1 MPRKRYLLAY
11 QVKARAAKER
21 SDQNQS
27 RPPWSD
33 AILGTTIR
41 PAIYPTP
48 VMETSMRDIQDT
60 CRIAVVQSRPQPFD
74 RDACLAGA
82 LDAIRRVAEE
92 RPSDLVV
99 LPELLIPGYP
109 HGLTFG
115 FVVGAREPGSKE
127 LWKRYYDGSVVVG
140 GPETE
145 AIADAARETGAWV
158 SVGVSERDATS
169 GTLYNTN
176 LVFAPDGHLDA
187 WHRKLKPTG
196 AERLVWGDAQNHY
209 FPVSQ
214 TPWGPMG
221 TLICWENY
229 MPLARAALY
238 QKGVAIYLAPN
249 TNGNPEWQATVE
261 HIAIEG
267 RCFVVNCAPY
277 LVRDDYPADLLA
289 SSEVASLPEVVYR
302 GGSSV
307 IDPFGH
313 PVPGAEPLWDTD
325 GILYATLDMQ
335 QVPASKWE
343 FDPVGHYARPDAVR
357 LEVNDI

>member
-1 MPRKRYLLAY
+1 
-11 QVKARAAKER
+11 
-21 SDQNQS
+21 
-27 RPPWSD
+27 
-33 AILGTTIR
+33 
-41 PAIYPTP
+41 
-48 VMETSMRDIQDT
+48 MRGIQDT
-60 CRIAVVQSRPQPFD
+60 CKIAVVQPHPRPFD

-82 LDAIRRVAEE
+82 IEAIQRVAEE
-92 RPSDLVV
+92 HPSDLVV

-140 GPETE
+140 GPETK
-145 AIADAARETGAWV
+145 ALAAAARETSAWV

-176 LVFAPDGHLDA
+176 LVFAPDGRLDA
-187 WHRKLKPTG
+187 WHHKLKPTG
-196 AERLVWGDAQNHY
+196 AERLVWGDAQDHY

-277 LVRDDYPADLLA
+277 LLRDDYPADLLA
-289 SSEVASLPEVVYR
+289 SPEVERLPEVVYR

-307 IDPFGH
+307 VDPFGH

>member
-1 MPRKRYLLAY
+1 
-11 QVKARAAKER
+11 
-21 SDQNQS
+21 
-27 RPPWSD
+27 
-33 AILGTTIR
+33 
-41 PAIYPTP
+41 
-48 VMETSMRDIQDT
+48 MRDIQDT

-187 WHRKLKPTG
+187 CIFFSAPH
-196 AERLVWGDAQNHY
+196 
-209 FPVSQ
+209 
-214 TPWGPMG
+214 GP
-221 TLICWENY
+221 
-229 MPLARAALY
+229 
-238 QKGVAIYLAPN
+238 
-249 TNGNPEWQATVE
+249 
-261 HIAIEG
+261 
-267 RCFVVNCAPY
+267 
-277 LVRDDYPADLLA
+277 
-289 SSEVASLPEVVYR
+289 
-302 GGSSV
+302 
-307 IDPFGH
+307 
-313 PVPGAEPLWDTD
+313 
-325 GILYATLDMQ
+325 
-335 QVPASKWE
+335 
-343 FDPVGHYARPDAVR
+343 
-357 LEVNDI
+357 